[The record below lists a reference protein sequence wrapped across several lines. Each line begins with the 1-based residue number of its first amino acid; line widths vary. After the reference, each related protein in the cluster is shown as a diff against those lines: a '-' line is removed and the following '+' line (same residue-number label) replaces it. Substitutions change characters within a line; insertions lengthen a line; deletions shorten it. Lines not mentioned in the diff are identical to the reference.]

1 MPSWYICMSFIVFYN
16 PRITYTNLL
25 TLWCS
30 LYNVTYFYYQLTFI
44 FVLSTFEFNDYVIYT
59 LLLTILPISTKRII
73 TYHLHSLTTYAVG
86 NPRSRLGQAKT
97 WLGVILSAYFSKDF
111 CFMFFCFFCFCFCF
125 CFLFFCLFVVVVV
138 FLFLFLLWITHQFDY
153 ILKVEKK
160 FII

>member
-59 LLLTILPISTKRII
+59 LLLTIPPISTKRII

-86 NPRSRLGQAKT
+86 NPRPRLGQAKT

-111 CFMFFCFFCFCFCF
+111 CFCFFVFFVFVFVFVFCFFVFLLWLLFFCFCFCF
-125 CFLFFCLFVVVVV
+125 
-138 FLFLFLLWITHQFDY
+138 
-153 ILKVEKK
+153 E
-160 FII
+160 

>member
-86 NPRSRLGQAKT
+86 NPRPRLGQAKT
-97 WLGVILSAYFSKDF
+97 WLGVILIAYFSKDF
-111 CFMFFCFFCFCFCF
+111 CFCFFFVFVFVFVFCFFVFLLWLLFFCFCFCF
-125 CFLFFCLFVVVVV
+125 
-138 FLFLFLLWITHQFDY
+138 
-153 ILKVEKK
+153 E
-160 FII
+160 